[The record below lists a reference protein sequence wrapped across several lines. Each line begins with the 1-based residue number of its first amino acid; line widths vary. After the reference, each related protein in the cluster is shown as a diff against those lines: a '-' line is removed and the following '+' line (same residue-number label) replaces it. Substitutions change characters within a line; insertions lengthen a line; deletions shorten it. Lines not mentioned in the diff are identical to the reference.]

1 MARLVEI
8 WTRSVGPI
16 THPRL
21 GKAVQPLVAKHGL
34 APVVAGLERY
44 IATQKSAGRSLN
56 IQWFANEGEAWIE
69 RAQKP
74 LIVDGW
80 MSDELERA
88 TRPNNNRSA

>member
-1 MARLVEI
+1 MARLVEM
-8 WTRSVGPI
+8 WDGAVGPI

-21 GKAVQPLVAKHGL
+21 GKALQPLVAKHGID
-34 APVVAGLERY
+34 PVVAGLERY
-44 IATQKSAGRSLN
+44 IATTKTAGKTLN

-69 RAQKP
+69 RAKKP

-88 TRPNNNRSA
+88 TRPNNRSA